1 MSSSTGGG
9 SWFARYFGFE
19 EAGTD
24 LRTEII
30 AGATTF
36 LTMSYIIVVN
46 PAILSEAIAI
56 EGYGPGQVY
65 QMIAI
70 ATILAALSGIVVMA
84 FYANLPFGLAPGM
97 GLNAFFAFTVVIGM
111 GIPWQTALAAVF
123 VEGILFILLT
133 AIGARKYIIRLFPKP
148 VKFSVGAGIGVFLLF
163 LGVLELGIA
172 IPDPATGVAL
182 GPVAQS
188 PASLLG
194 VAGLVFTLMLYARNI
209 KGSIII
215 GIISTAVV
223 GWLLTIFGPF
233 AEGGALTPQLV
244 DPFYNIMPLVGA
256 FVDGFATIEPLSFAV
271 VVFTFFFVD
280 FFDTAGTL
288 IGVAQLGG
296 FLNEEGNLPGIDK
309 PLMADAVGTT
319 VGAMVG
325 TSTVTTY
332 IESSTGVEEGGRT
345 GMTALVVGFFFLI
358 SLVAVPVISA
368 IPTYAS
374 YIGLIVVGLIM
385 LEGVTD
391 IDWNDP
397 RWAIPSGL
405 TITLMPLT
413 ASISN
418 GLGAGIIAY
427 PLVKVALGEYDDV
440 HPGVYVL
447 AAVLVVYFYVQTGI
461 LA

>member
-1 MSSSTGGG
+1 MSSSTGG

-19 EAGTD
+19 EHDTD
-24 LRTEII
+24 MQTEII

-46 PAILSEAIAI
+46 PAILSEAISI
-56 EGYGPGQVY
+56 EGYSGGQVF

-70 ATILAALSGIVVMA
+70 VTILASITGIVIMA
-84 FYANLPFGLAPGM
+84 FYANRPFGLAPGM
-97 GLNAFFAFTVVIGM
+97 GLNAFFAFTVVLGM
-111 GIPWQTALAAVF
+111 GIAWQTALAAVF
-123 VEGILFILLT
+123 VEGILFILMT
-133 AIGARKYIIRLFPKP
+133 AVGARKYIIRLFPKP
-148 VKFSVGAGIGVFLLF
+148 VKFSVGAGIGVFLLL
-163 LGVLELGIA
+163 LGVLEIGIA
-172 IPDPATGVAL
+172 IPDQSTGLAL
-182 GPVAQS
+182 GPIAQS
-188 PASLLG
+188 PASILG
-194 VAGLVFTLMLYARNI
+194 VAGLAFTFMLYARNV
-209 KGSIII
+209 KGSVII
-215 GIISTAVV
+215 GIVSTALL
-223 GWLLTIFGPF
+223 GWILTLAGPF
-233 AEGGALTPQLV
+233 AVGGALTPQPV
-244 DPFYNIMPLVGA
+244 SPFYNITPLVGS
-256 FVDGFATIEPLSFAV
+256 FLEGFATIEPLSFAV

-296 FLNEEGNLPGIDK
+296 FLNEKGNLPDIDK

-319 VGAMVG
+319 VGAMLG
-325 TSTVTTY
+325 TSTITTF

-345 GMTALVVGFFFLI
+345 GMTALVVGVFFALSLI
-358 SLVAVPVISA
+358 AVPLISA

-374 YIGLIVVGLIM
+374 YIGLIVVGVIM

-391 IDWNDP
+391 IDWSDP
-397 RWAIPSGL
+397 RWSVPAGL

-427 PLVKVALGEYDDV
+427 PLVKVATGEADDV

-447 AAVLVVYFYVQTGI
+447 AAVLVVYFYVQTGV
-461 LA
+461 LM

>member
-1 MSSSTGGG
+1 MSSSTGG

-19 EAGTD
+19 EHDTD
-24 LRTEII
+24 MQTEII

-46 PAILSEAIAI
+46 PAILSSAISI
-56 EGYGPGQVY
+56 PGYNDGQIF

-70 ATILAALSGIVVMA
+70 VTILASITGIVIMA
-84 FYANLPFGLAPGM
+84 FYANRPFGLAPGM
-97 GLNAFFAFTVVIGM
+97 GLNAFFAFTVVLGM
-111 GIPWQTALAAVF
+111 GIAWQTALAAVF
-123 VEGILFILLT
+123 VEGILFILMT
-133 AIGARKYIIRLFPKP
+133 AVGARKYIIRLFPKP
-148 VKFSVGAGIGVFLLF
+148 VKFSVGAGIGVFLLL
-163 LGVLELGIA
+163 LGVLEIGIA
-172 IPDPATGVAL
+172 IPDQATGLAI
-182 GPVAQS
+182 GPIANS

-194 VAGLVFTLMLYARNI
+194 VAGLAFTLMLYARGV
-209 KGSIII
+209 KGSVII
-215 GIISTAVV
+215 GIVSTALL
-223 GWLLTIFGPF
+223 GWILTLAGPF
-233 AEGGALTPQLV
+233 AVGGALTPQPV
-244 DPFYNIMPLVGA
+244 SPFYDITPLVGS
-256 FVDGFATIEPLSFAV
+256 FLEGFATIEPLSFAV

-296 FLNEEGNLPGIDK
+296 FLNEKGNLPDIDK

-319 VGAMVG
+319 VGAMLG
-325 TSTVTTY
+325 TSTITTF

-345 GMTALVVGFFFLI
+345 GMTALVVGVFFALSLI
-358 SLVAVPVISA
+358 AVPLISA

-374 YIGLIVVGLIM
+374 YIGLIVVGVIM

-391 IDWNDP
+391 IDWSDP
-397 RWAIPSGL
+397 RWSVPAGL

-427 PLVKVALGEYDDV
+427 PLVKVAAGEADDV

-447 AAVLVVYFYVQTGI
+447 AAVLVVYFYVQTGV
-461 LA
+461 LM